1 MAQHTTSDSAA
12 DRTASVQLV
21 QQLVAE
27 GKTSA
32 SELAKLAG
40 VPRSTINRWL
50 KHIAVG
56 MTPRLDVD
64 PHRTPA
70 PKLLRRAPVAGAFVH
85 ASPIVVA
92 ALGAM
97 QTQEQ
102 ALRITDRARER
113 AKAALALNIE
123 KKSLKAAAKAR
134 ACADRL
140 AQIECE
146 LPGVRLPPPAG
157 RVLNL
162 IEGNRGLF
170 VSAVQNATPVHK
182 AFADSL
188 DHFLVYH
195 GYGASII
202 GYRYKNP
209 TSRAQEEAA
218 ADDDWYDSRVAG
230 VLSVD
235 RLRVCNTLE
244 ICADVK
250 IQSTTPNPL
259 TGLEEI
265 PGPRSGIFGGP
276 RYEYKTVPTMTP
288 NEPRELICTGTMTRA
303 NYSDTK
309 AGKRA
314 EAAHRVG
321 GVVIELDDDGLFHH
335 RRITAD
341 EDGSFIDCGVKFTPT
356 GVVHAAPGQSFV
368 EAIYLGDGHVKHIDP
383 VVKAA
388 MFDGAGSAVGQLKP
402 AHLIWSDLV
411 DMDAN
416 KTRHDRR
423 NFLLQHRKHH
433 TGRVNVRKEIMQA
446 MELLDEVLPSG
457 CTHVIVPSNLGD
469 HFLDW
474 FHETDWRTD
483 PENADLVFEL
493 GAAGISTEHFDP
505 LKFMGQKYLKKAEHT
520 RFLSRGESLTIA
532 GIQVNLHE
540 IGANGARTTTAGFA
554 KLGFELM
561 RGHPHSAAVIG
572 RATSVGTL
580 SEIPLAYAAGSPCG
594 WTHSSGIIYK
604 NGTSTL
610 MRILKNGRFRP
621 TWAK

>member
-1 MAQHTTSDSAA
+1 MAQTSASPA
-12 DRTASVQLV
+12 DRAASVHLV

-32 SELAKLAG
+32 SELAKLVG
-40 VPRSTINRWL
+40 VPRQTINRWL
-50 KHIAVG
+50 KQIDAG
-56 MTPRLDVD
+56 MTPRLDGD
-64 PHRTPA
+64 RHRTPA
-70 PKLLRRAPVAGAFVH
+70 LKVLRKAPVATAFIH

-92 ALGAM
+92 ALGAL
-97 QTQEQ
+97 QAQEQ

-113 AKAALALNIE
+113 AKAALALDIE
-123 KKSLKAAAKAR
+123 KKALKAKEKSEAR
-134 ACADRL
+134 AKRL
-140 AQIECE
+140 AQIERD
-146 LPGVRLPPPAG
+146 LPGIRLPAPSG
-157 RVLNL
+157 RLLNL
-162 IEGNRGLF
+162 TSGHRGLF
-170 VSAVQNATPVHK
+170 VSAVQNATPLHQ

-188 DHFLVYH
+188 DHFLAYH

-250 IQSTTPNPL
+250 LQSTTPNPL
-259 TGLEEI
+259 TGLEEV
-265 PGPRSGIFGGP
+265 PGARSGIFGGP

-321 GVVIELDDDGLFHH
+321 GIVIELDDDGLFHH

-383 VVKAA
+383 VVKAS
-388 MFDGAGSAVGQLKP
+388 MFNGPDSAVGQLKP
-402 AHLIWSDLV
+402 AQLIWSDLV

-433 TGRVNVRKEIMQA
+433 TGRVNVRKEIMEA
-446 MELLDEVLPSG
+446 LALLDEVLPPG
-457 CTHVIVPSNLGD
+457 CQHIIVPSNHGD

-493 GAAGISTEHFDP
+493 GAAGISSEHFDP
-505 LKFMGQKYLKKAEHT
+505 LKFMGQKYLQKADRT
-520 RFLSRGESLTIA
+520 RFLDRGESLTVA
-532 GIQVNLHE
+532 GIEVNLHE
-540 IGANGARTTTAGFA
+540 IGPNGSRGTTAGFA

-561 RGHPHSAAVIG
+561 RGHPHSAAVIS
-572 RATSVGTL
+572 RATSVGTM
-580 SEIPLAYAAGSPCG
+580 SIIPLPYAVGSPCG
-594 WTHSSGIIYK
+594 WTHSSGVIYK

-610 MRILKNGRFRP
+610 IRVLKNGRFRP